1 MVSDCNRCPHSFLC
15 LAGRPELMAQV
26 KRMYCDE
33 CRCQFIRISVEGGWH
48 SLRCSDN
55 HVGLSDPEP
64 YVCSECMVQIMAK
77 RGIND
82 EERRVWILNDEGL
95 YRMQQSSRLSMKKFI
110 RENRQMIDEIILNV
124 RDGKKPSHYLV
135 YGG

>member
-1 MVSDCNRCPHSFLC
+1 
-15 LAGRPELMAQV
+15 MATV
-26 KRMYCDE
+26 KRMFCDQ
-33 CRCQFIRISVEGGWH
+33 CRCQFIRIPVPGGWR

-55 HVGLSDPEP
+55 HIGLPDPDP
-64 YVCSECMVQIMAK
+64 WVCSECMVQIMAK

-82 EERRVWILNDEGL
+82 EERRVWVLNDEGL
-95 YRMQQSSRLSMKKFI
+95 YQMQLASKLPMKKFI
-110 RENRQMIDEIILNV
+110 KEYREKIDEVILNV